1 MKKMKKIFL
10 IFIAILLVIPSG
22 FSIFTVNPVTAASKQ
37 VDLVDSNASNNTK
50 KLFAY
55 LQDISGK
62 QILFGQQHATDEGLT
77 LKGTGSR
84 VGSDESEV
92 YNAVGDYPA
101 VFGWDTNSLDGREKP
116 GVAGDLKQSR
126 ENLAESMK
134 IAHGLGGITTL
145 SMHPDNFVTGGA
157 YNDTTGNVVENILPG
172 GSKNDEFNLWL
183 DNIAALAHDLKD
195 ENGEAIPVIFRP
207 FHEQTG
213 NWFWWGSHTTTS
225 DQYKA
230 IFRYTVEYLRDTKNV
245 HNFLYGFSPGAGP
258 GGDKERYLETYPG
271 DDYVDIFG
279 IDKYDDK
286 QNAGSDGFLKD
297 MIADLRM
304 MVELAEEKGK
314 IAAFTEY
321 GYSPEGMN
329 KSGNNLEWY
338 TKVLE
343 AIKNDP
349 VAKKIAYMQTW
360 ANFGWPNNMFVPY
373 KDINGDLGGDHELLP
388 NFKEFHEDEYT
399 AFRDDI
405 KGFYNQYGNIE
416 TVTKDPFMHVVSPV
430 NGITITED
438 TTKVRVKVLNDKPS
452 KVVYVEAGS
461 DIEHELTLDDDGYY
475 SADWSPAAAAN
486 GSSTEL
492 TIKVTKSDG
501 TEFEQE
507 TVKVFVKV
515 PEMALKKFTFDEDID
530 GIKTNGAYPDE
541 ISVDLAHVILDG
553 NGMLQINAAGLE
565 ESQTWQEL
573 KLELTDV
580 SDFNLAAVN
589 NVKFEALVPVSAG
602 TDNASLLG
610 VVQLP
615 PDWDNKFGEMTT
627 GKQFS
632 ELERVT
638 IDGVEYAKYPVSI
651 DIDNEETS
659 QAATSL
665 AISLVGKELNL
676 DGAVYIDNIELNKTF
691 TEAPSDPYLV
701 DDFESYLGDD
711 ALLKNKYI
719 SQGDGVKVSLNSEFK
734 HEGNYGLQYDY
745 TLGSNGYAGTTKS
758 LGGVDWS
765 EANQLQFWI
774 KPDGK
779 GQRLNIQLMI
789 DGNGFEAYRY
799 YESTDPVLET
809 IDFTEFVP
817 AAWANQNLKI
827 TKENLKSISNFSI
840 YVDADDSSH
849 GGGTLYFDDIK
860 VVHDSNTS
868 EVPDNGEIEE
878 PTHGPVLFD
887 FENGV
892 DGWHIGYDENDT
904 TEPKTVEENAIN
916 GSSLTTTFLLNS
928 GKFSLQTTK
937 INNLSGEE
945 YLSAK
950 VKLSDGTADAK
961 MYIQT
966 GQDWQWVDS
975 GVVEVDDNVH
985 VVTLSLTDVPD
996 LDHVQAIGLEVIP
1009 TSGEGT
1015 ASVYI
1020 DDVSLFDLKE
1030 ETVDP
1035 EKPEN
1040 PDLEKPGEE
1049 EEGAKV
1055 PGDTE
1060 KEREDP
1066 KDKVDPKPGHTN
1078 GNNDTDNLENDPT
1091 VTPEISD
1098 TDKELLDKNKD
1109 GETLPKTATNVYNW
1123 LVLGIIILLAGFAA
1137 LIICRKKTVI

>member
-1 MKKMKKIFL
+1 MSRLKKAMIVFL
-10 IFIAILLVIPSG
+10 IVILMIPNGSLI
-22 FSIFTVNPVTAASKQ
+22 SKASENKTMTI
-37 VDLVDSNASNNTK
+37 DLVDTDASTNTK
-50 KLFAY
+50 KLFAF
-55 LQDISGK
+55 LSDVSGE
-62 QILFGQQHATDEGLT
+62 QILFGQQNATDEGLT
-77 LKGTGSR
+77 LTEPAPRTGSK
-84 VGSDESEV
+84 ESEV
-92 YNAVGDYPA
+92 FNAVGDYPA
-101 VFGWDTNSLDGREKP
+101 IFGWDTLSLDGREKP
-116 GVAGDLKQSR
+116 GINGDPEQSI

-134 IAHGLGGITTL
+134 VAHELGGIITL
-145 SMHPDNFVTGGA
+145 SMHPNNFVTGEP
-157 YNDTTGNVVENILPG
+157 YNDTKGNVVENILPG
-172 GSKNDEFNLWL
+172 GSKNIEFNQWL
-183 DNIAALAHDLKD
+183 DNIAALAHDLTD

-225 DQYKA
+225 DQYKEV
-230 IFRYTVEYLRDTKNV
+230 FRYTVEYLRDTKGV
-245 HNFLYGFSPGAGP
+245 HNILYGFSPGAGP
-258 GGDKERYLETYPG
+258 GGAKERYLETYPG

-286 QNAGSDGFLKD
+286 QNAGSDGFLED
-297 MIADLRM
+297 MVKDLRM
-304 MVELAEEKGK
+304 LVELAEEKGK

-329 KSGNNLEWY
+329 ENGNNLEWY
-338 TKVLE
+338 TEVLD

-349 VAKKIAYMQTW
+349 VAKKISYMQTW
-360 ANFGWPNNMFVPY
+360 ANFGWPNNMYVPY

-388 NFKEFHEDEYT
+388 DFEAFHEDEYT

-405 KGFYNQYGNIE
+405 KGFYHQYSNIE
-416 TVTKDPFMHVVSPV
+416 TVTKDPFMHVVSPI

-452 KVVYVEAGS
+452 KVVYVEDGS

-515 PEMALKKFTFDEDID
+515 PEIAMKKFTFDEDID

-602 TDNASLLG
+602 TDHASLLG

-799 YESTDPVLET
+799 YESTEPKLET

-860 VVHDSNTS
+860 IVHDFNTS
-868 EVPDNGEIEE
+868 EVPVTRKIEE
-878 PTHGPVLFD
+878 
-887 FENGV
+887 
-892 DGWHIGYDENDT
+892 
-904 TEPKTVEENAIN
+904 
-916 GSSLTTTFLLNS
+916 S
-928 GKFSLQTTK
+928 
-937 INNLSGEE
+937 
-945 YLSAK
+945 
-950 VKLSDGTADAK
+950 
-961 MYIQT
+961 
-966 GQDWQWVDS
+966 
-975 GVVEVDDNVH
+975 
-985 VVTLSLTDVPD
+985 
-996 LDHVQAIGLEVIP
+996 
-1009 TSGEGT
+1009 
-1015 ASVYI
+1015 
-1020 DDVSLFDLKE
+1020 
-1030 ETVDP
+1030 
-1035 EKPEN
+1035 
-1040 PDLEKPGEE
+1040 
-1049 EEGAKV
+1049 
-1055 PGDTE
+1055 
-1060 KEREDP
+1060 
-1066 KDKVDPKPGHTN
+1066 
-1078 GNNDTDNLENDPT
+1078 
-1091 VTPEISD
+1091 
-1098 TDKELLDKNKD
+1098 
-1109 GETLPKTATNVYNW
+1109 
-1123 LVLGIIILLAGFAA
+1123 
-1137 LIICRKKTVI
+1137 